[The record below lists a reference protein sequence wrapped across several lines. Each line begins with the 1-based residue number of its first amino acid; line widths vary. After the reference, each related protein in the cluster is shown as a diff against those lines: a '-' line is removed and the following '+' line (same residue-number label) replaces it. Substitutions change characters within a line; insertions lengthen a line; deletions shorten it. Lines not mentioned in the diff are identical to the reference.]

1 MVPPIILSLFIYY
14 HRMFHHCVASCPD
27 VDTTLCSDA
36 SKRYDEVL
44 VVDNSCFLIRNTEVS
59 WFLAR
64 EMCEQA
70 GARLATIDSAQI
82 QVGLMACGLQSV
94 HSRRSF

>member
-1 MVPPIILSLFIYY
+1 MS
-14 HRMFHHCVASCPD
+14 HCCIVSCPD
-27 VDTTLCSDA
+27 VGTTLCSDA
-36 SKRYDEVL
+36 NKHYDEVL

-70 GARLATIDSAQI
+70 GAKLATIDSAQI
-82 QVGLMACGLQSV
+82 QVCLMASGL
-94 HSRRSF
+94 HSHRFHEVYAIYRQFQIQNIS